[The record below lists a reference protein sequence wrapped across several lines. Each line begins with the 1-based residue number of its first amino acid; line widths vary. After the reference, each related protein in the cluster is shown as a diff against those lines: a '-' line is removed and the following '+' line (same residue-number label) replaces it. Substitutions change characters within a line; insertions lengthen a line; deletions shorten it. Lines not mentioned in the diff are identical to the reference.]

1 MSYSLKIQ
9 DGDLVPVGN
18 QLNLVFGLE
27 KLKQDLTLWMLEQFG
42 GDRFHVTMGSI
53 LREFI
58 GSVANGSARAEI
70 QAEAYRV
77 LQNYQALQLRRLKE
91 NPELLSASEML
102 VSVDNIIASMSYDTI
117 SLLMKL
123 RNGSNT
129 ATTIRLASSTQ

>member
-1 MSYSLKIQ
+1 VSFSLKIQ
-9 DGDLVPVGN
+9 DGDLVPVGT
-18 QLNLVFGLE
+18 QLNLVFGLD

-58 GSVANGSARAEI
+58 GSIADSSARAEV

-91 NPELLSASEML
+91 SPELLSASELL
-102 VSVDNIIASMSYDTI
+102 VSIDAIVATMSYDTI

-129 ATTIRLASSTQ
+129 ATTIKLASSTQ